1 MSFPSVKSVKSVVQ
15 VLWLRQ
21 AALHF
26 SRSNNSLGDLGGFT
40 TLDPDAQN
48 RSSIDGDIMTP
59 PKPASDAPGTG
70 DRPLLHW
77 LLLRHP
83 DTPKVRAKQWILAG
97 RVSVRG
103 VVIRKPHQLLPDPGD
118 SLALGDRRS
127 TTLDC
132 GTGWQIHPRVSL
144 LYLDSALAIVNKGP
158 GLISVPSGKDEL
170 SALGILADF
179 LAGKLKAQQRG
190 VAGKSLPPPYR
201 RLELLPVH
209 RLDQYTSGVF
219 CIAAN
224 PAARGH
230 LIEQLKAHTMQRE
243 YVAYVEGRAGA
254 STGTWRQWL
263 QLSRDE
269 LRQQVLTDA
278 QAREARE
285 EAREAVTHYEVIAEY
300 ARAGGKEFCS
310 KLRLRL
316 ETGRKHQ
323 IRVQAAHAG
332 MPLIG
337 DRTYNSSYRMQ
348 DPARPPVDFPR
359 QALHAEVLRL
369 EHPEQPGTRMSWTAE
384 LPKDLRQLEMALRSG
399 RV

>member
-1 MSFPSVKSVKSVVQ
+1 MDGEIMTSPKP
-15 VLWLRQ
+15 
-21 AALHF
+21 
-26 SRSNNSLGDLGGFT
+26 
-40 TLDPDAQN
+40 TLDDPEP
-48 RSSIDGDIMTP
+48 RE
-59 PKPASDAPGTG
+59 
-70 DRPLLHW
+70 RPLLHW

-83 DTPKVRAKQWILAG
+83 DTPKGRAKQWILAG
-97 RVSVRG
+97 RVSVDG
-103 VVIRKPHQLLPDPGD
+103 VVIRKPHQLLPDPGG
-118 SLALGDRRS
+118 SLALGGRRS

-158 GLISVPSGKDEL
+158 GLISVPSAKDEL

-179 LAGKLKAQQRG
+179 LAGRLKAQQRG

-254 STGTWRQWL
+254 PQGTWRHWL

-269 LRQQVLTDA
+269 LRQRVLSDA
-278 QAREARE
+278 QAEAAGD

-300 ARAGGKEFCS
+300 ARPGGKEFCS

-323 IRVQAAHAG
+323 IRAQAAHAG
-332 MPLIG
+332 LPLIG
-337 DRTYNSSYRMQ
+337 DRTYNPACRAR
-348 DPARPPVDFPR
+348 DPAHPLLDFPR

-369 EHPEQPGTRMSWTAE
+369 EHPEQPGVRMSWTAE
-384 LPKDLRQLEMALRSG
+384 LPKDLRQLEIALRSG
-399 RV
+399 RL